1 MSLVDEARTVRQR
14 IANRL
19 AELEPLA
26 REYEEL
32 KQLAAEM
39 GVERTPTATSGSV
52 AGRTSAASPRN
63 ASGSATRSMS
73 ASGSGSASGSE
84 SGSGSASGSGSE
96 SASAPASRRSARP
109 RRAPASRSKRSSAS
123 AGTPSTELANR
134 VIEAVRADPGKTV
147 AEYATALQVTPTA
160 LYRPVR
166 QLTTSGDVV
175 KRARQLF
182 PG

>member
-14 IANRL
+14 IADRL

-39 GVERTPTATSGSV
+39 GVEQLPAATSGTRAAPS
-52 AGRTSAASPRN
+52 SASPSRP
-63 ASGSATRSMS
+63 
-73 ASGSGSASGSE
+73 GSGSSSR
-84 SGSGSASGSGSE
+84 SAST
-96 SASAPASRRSARP
+96 SASASRRSGRP
-109 RRAPASRSKRSSAS
+109 RRAPASRDKRENAA
-123 AGTPSTELANR
+123 AGPQSNELTQR
-134 VIEAVRADPGKTV
+134 VIEAVRSEPGKTV
-147 AEYATALQVTPTA
+147 AEYAAALQVAPTA

-175 KRARQLF
+175 KRSRQLF